1 MQMEVNHFKMPD
13 GEIVNLEDW
22 NLVADITTEEEAT
35 ALEVTQKQG
44 GGSFELEEFVLV
56 IKSAGSSTNESVQ
69 NKNAIF
75 NISGYNVGFFSS
87 ILYNNGV
94 TRTWVVKGN
103 VSPILFLTGAEYN
116 TDANYNSGR
125 PFNGFGGYDYSGR
138 FGKVTSAKVT
148 MQAGVFGAG
157 SRMILYGR

>member
-1 MQMEVNHFKMPD
+1 MEVKQFEMPN

-56 IKSAGSSTNESVQ
+56 IKSEGTSTNESAH

-75 NISGYNVGFFSS
+75 NISGYNVGYFLS
-87 ILYNNGV
+87 IAYGNIV

-116 TDANYNSGR
+116 TDANYKSGR

-138 FGKVTSAKVT
+138 FDKITSVKVT
-148 MQAGVFGAG
+148 MQMGVFGAG

>member
-1 MQMEVNHFKMPD
+1 M
-13 GEIVNLEDW
+13 I
-22 NLVADITTEEEAT
+22 
-35 ALEVTQKQG
+35 
-44 GGSFELEEFVLV
+44 

-75 NISGYNVGFFSS
+75 NISGYNVGYFSS

-94 TRTWVVKGN
+94 TRTWVIKGN

-116 TDANYNSGR
+116 TDANYNAGR

-138 FGKVTSAKVT
+138 FDKITSVKVT

>member
-1 MQMEVNHFKMPD
+1 MEVNHFMMPG
-13 GEIVNLEDW
+13 GETINLEDW
-22 NLVADITTEEEAT
+22 KLINDITTEEEMT
-35 ALEVTQKQG
+35 ALEITKNQD
-44 GGSFELEEFVLV
+44 GSNFELKEFVLIIRSV
-56 IKSAGSSTNESVQ
+56 GSSTNGSVQ

-116 TDANYNSGR
+116 TDANYNTGR

-138 FGKVTSAKVT
+138 FDKITSVKAT

>member
-1 MQMEVNHFKMPD
+1 MEVNHFRMPD
-13 GEIVNLEDW
+13 GETINLEDW
-22 NLVADITTEEEAT
+22 KLINDITIDEEAT

-75 NISGYNVGFFSS
+75 NISGYDVGFFSS

-116 TDANYNSGR
+116 TDANYYSGR

-138 FGKVTSAKVT
+138 FDKITSVKVT
-148 MQAGVFGAG
+148 MQSGVFGVG
-157 SRMILYGR
+157 SRMIMYGR

>member
-1 MQMEVNHFKMPD
+1 MEVNQFRMPD
-13 GEIVNLEDW
+13 GEIINLEDW
-22 NLVADITTEEEAT
+22 KLINDITTEEEAT

-56 IKSAGSSTNESVQ
+56 IKSAGSSTNESVK

-75 NISGYNVGFFSS
+75 DISGYNVGYFGGIAFG
-87 ILYNNGV
+87 NGA
-94 TRTWVVKGN
+94 TRTFAVKGILQS
-103 VSPILFLTGAEYN
+103 VLFLIGGGYN
-116 TDANYNSGR
+116 TSENHVCGKLQNT
-125 PFNGFGGYDYSGR
+125 FGGYDYSGR
-138 FGKVTSAKVT
+138 FDKITSVKVT

>member
-1 MQMEVNHFKMPD
+1 MQVEVNQFRMPD
-13 GEIVNLEDW
+13 GETINLEDW
-22 NLVADITTEEEAT
+22 KLINDITIDEETT
-35 ALEVTQKQG
+35 ALEITKNQD
-44 GGSFELEEFVLV
+44 GSNFELKEFVLI

-94 TRTWVVKGN
+94 RRTWVVKGN
-103 VSPILFLTGAEYN
+103 VSPILFLNGAEYN

-125 PFNGFGGYDYSGR
+125 LFNGFGGYDYSGR

>member
-1 MQMEVNHFKMPD
+1 MEVNHFRMPN

-56 IKSAGSSTNESVQ
+56 IKSAGSSANESVQ

-75 NISGYNVGFFSS
+75 NISGYNVGYFSS
-87 ILYNNGV
+87 ILYNGV
-94 TRTWVVKGN
+94 TRTWVIKGN
-103 VSPILFLTGAEYN
+103 VSPILFLIGAEYN

-138 FGKVTSAKVT
+138 FDKVTSAKVT
-148 MQAGVFGAG
+148 MQSGVFGAG

>member
-1 MQMEVNHFKMPD
+1 MEVNQFRMPD
-13 GEIVNLEDW
+13 GETINLEDW
-22 NLVADITTEEEAT
+22 KLINDITIDEETT
-35 ALEVTQKQG
+35 ALEITKNQDE
-44 GGSFELEEFVLV
+44 SNFELKEFVLI
-56 IKSAGSSTNESVQ
+56 IKSAGSSTNESAQ
-69 NKNAIF
+69 NKNARF
-75 NISGYNVGFFSS
+75 TLSGYNIGYFTGIAFG
-87 ILYNNGV
+87 NGL

-138 FGKVTSAKVT
+138 FDKITSVKVT

>member
-1 MQMEVNHFKMPD
+1 MEVSHFMMPD
-13 GEIVNLEDW
+13 GETINLEDW
-22 NLVADITTEEEAT
+22 KLINDITTEEEMT
-35 ALEVTQKQG
+35 ALEITKNQDE
-44 GGSFELEEFVLV
+44 SNFELKEFVLI
-56 IKSAGSSTNESVQ
+56 IKSAGSSTNESVH

-138 FGKVTSAKVT
+138 FDKITSVKVT

>member
-1 MQMEVNHFKMPD
+1 MEVNHFRMPN

-35 ALEVTQKQG
+35 ALEITQKQG

-56 IKSAGSSTNESVQ
+56 IKSAGTSTNESVQ

-75 NISGYNVGFFSS
+75 YISGYNVGYFTS
-87 ILYNNGV
+87 IAYGNGL
-94 TRTWVVKGN
+94 TRTWVIKGN

-116 TDANYNSGR
+116 TDANYNSGK
-125 PFNGFGGYDYSGR
+125 PHNGFGGYDYSGR
-138 FGKVTSAKVT
+138 FDKVTSVKAT

-157 SRMILYGR
+157 SRMIMYGR

>member
-1 MQMEVNHFKMPD
+1 MEVNHFMMPG
-13 GEIVNLEDW
+13 GETINLEDW
-22 NLVADITTEEEAT
+22 KLINDITTEEEMT
-35 ALEVTQKQG
+35 ALEITKNQD
-44 GGSFELEEFVLV
+44 GSNFELKEFVLI
-56 IKSAGSSTNESVQ
+56 IKSVGSSTNESSQ

-116 TDANYNSGR
+116 TDANYNTGR
-125 PFNGFGGYDYSGR
+125 PLNGLGGYDYSGR
-138 FGKVTSAKVT
+138 FDKITSVKVT